1 MNNEEIVVNW
11 IPISIS
17 LAYSDIIRPLADNQ
31 IILYNKSATL
41 QALNINSAQWLSISI
56 VSGND
61 YHNNKGFGIAANYGM
76 IEQLKEQTITE
87 IVKTVP
93 LC

>member
-1 MNNEEIVVNW
+1 
-11 IPISIS
+11 
-17 LAYSDIIRPLADNQ
+17 LAGNQ
-31 IILYNKSATL
+31 TIWYNKSAIL
-41 QALNINSAQWLSISI
+41 QAPNINPAQLLSISI